1 MAASW
6 WLVFLAGALGMAL
19 GLVVAVFW
27 RPRRALLVPEVYV
40 QGLNHLLSDRSDEA
54 VEAFLEALR
63 QHPESTDILM
73 ALGRL
78 FRRRGELERALRVHQ
93 YLLEQPGLSLSLR
106 QEVLLEIARD
116 YLKSGILNRAESIL
130 KELLQRDD
138 RYVDGLQALAE
149 LYELG
154 ADWPQAVAVRRR
166 LKALGREGQEAII
179 ALICGEMAE
188 AAIGRGDVTAARQYL
203 AEAREV
209 DPDSPRTLLIEGRL
223 AFTEGAWERA
233 AGTWARLL
241 DTGAYPALLLVVQ
254 PFLEALKRC
263 LDQPSCRSWRARL
276 LDRFDNTLTVFRV
289 AQALREV
296 DGIEAARDY
305 LHRALSARKGL
316 PIVQLLLRLETPTP
330 ELLPQLVQVIG
341 DLPMPNPQFQCAQ
354 CGYRTGEHHWRCP
367 SCRSWGSFTGGTLW
381 T

>member
-1 MAASW
+1 MTASW
-6 WLVFLAGALGMAL
+6 WLVLSAGVLGVGL
-19 GLVVAVFW
+19 GLAFAYF
-27 RPRRALLVPEVYV
+27 RAPRRGRLVPEVYV

-63 QHPESTDILM
+63 QHPESSDILM

-130 KELLQRDD
+130 KELLHRDD
-138 RYVDGLQALAE
+138 RYVDGLLALAE

-166 LKALGREGQEAII
+166 LETLGQGGQKAVI
-179 ALICGEMAE
+179 ALIYGEMAE
-188 AAIGRGDVTAARQYL
+188 ASIARGDVTAAERYL
-203 AEAREV
+203 AEARQA
-209 DPDSPRTLLIEGRL
+209 DPDGPRTALIEGRL
-223 AFTEGAWERA
+223 AFAQGAWERA
-233 AGTWARLL
+233 AGIWATLL
-241 DTGAYPALLLVVQ
+241 ESGAYPVLLLVVQ

-263 LDQPSCRSWRARL
+263 QDQPACRVWRAHL
-276 LDRFDNTLTVFRV
+276 LERCDDTLTVFRV
-289 AQALREV
+289 AQALVEV
-296 DGIEAARDY
+296 EGVDAARAY
-305 LHRALSARKGL
+305 LHRALSQRKAL
-316 PIVQLLLRLETPTP
+316 PVLQLLLRLETPAP
-330 ELLPQLVQVIG
+330 DLLPQMVEVIG
-341 DLPMPNPQFQCAQ
+341 ALPMPNPQFQCAQ
-354 CGYRTGEHHWRCP
+354 CGYRTSEHHWRCP
-367 SCRSWGSFTGGTLW
+367 SCRSWGTFTGGALW